1 MGQLPISSLLIL
13 PGDGM
18 FQAQRIVNGK
28 CRPVILHGYGGAKK
42 EMPTSLAALAKI
54 GWIPMATAMVGSAS
68 SPPLWTGDDW
78 RPILGTSVDTRILPP
93 PLSKRVCSCSVSGFA
108 CPVMTCIS
116 GMLLTAGYC
125 LAKSMLHL
133 VLIVMTR
140 LTPFESC
147 LWISGL
153 PLTLLCSLDPR
164 KPTKATLA
172 KQPIRRGHRL
182 RMRFRH
188 RTMNFPDVKKF
199 L

>member
-1 MGQLPISSLLIL
+1 MLTWARACFEQGSLPSLLAL
-13 PGDGM
+13 PGEASLMVLAGDAM

-42 EMPTSLAALAKI
+42 KIPTSLAAMAKF

-93 PLSKRVCSCSVSGFA
+93 PLSNKESLLLLSGFA

-125 LAKSMLHL
+125 LAKSMSHL
-133 VLIVMTR
+133 VLIVMTL
-140 LTPFESC
+140 LTPLESC

-153 PLTLLCSLDPR
+153 LLTLLSP
-164 KPTKATLA
+164 KIPPTWT
-172 KQPIRRGHRL
+172 
-182 RMRFRH
+182 
-188 RTMNFPDVKKF
+188 
-199 L
+199 